1 MKNYFILALVV
12 LFGFF
17 GVNAQTLLTCAQN
30 PSGAKVSFISKS
42 GQDIQLKVDWDENS
56 TLSAVNLTL
65 ENATCT
71 DCPYIGGMGRPHGT
85 SKTWTIRQTDPNA
98 PVSVAWVNDYCGS
111 TAAVTIPA
119 TETTVLPI
127 NGTIVLRGDNT
138 RYVSL
143 LSDSKLAVNQ
153 NSKSDA
159 VSITVIS
166 AGNGKVALQASNGKY
181 VTIDASSVGRV
192 SATKNSI
199 GATEKFTVEELASG
213 GFSIKASNGKYIQAA
228 YSSGGVLLANSNS
241 PKKFTY
247 Q

>member
-1 MKNYFILALVV
+1 MKKLLFGMVFLALCQ
-12 LFGFF
+12 LAYAQELNCG
-17 GVNAQTLLTCAQN
+17 GV
-30 PSGAKVSFISKS
+30 KVTVESVIATAV
-42 GQDIQLKVDWDENS
+42 QVKVD
-56 TLSAVNLTL
+56 
-65 ENATCT
+65 ATIYGKQINPPGGAYSGFEIVGSGTCSNCT
-71 DCPYIGGMGRPHGT
+71 PVKPG
-85 SKTWTIRQTDPNA
+85 SLVKTWTITGYQADVTKLKFSRFLGACQNETPI
-98 PVSVAWVNDYCGS
+98 VLSS
-111 TAAVTIPA
+111 TS
-119 TETTVLPI
+119 VLPI

-159 VSITVIS
+159 VSITVLS